1 MQLGLIGLGK
11 MGGNMAERLR
21 LGGHQVVGFDFNAE
35 AVAKLTEAGN
45 VGVSSLEDLAKNLKG
60 RRAIW
65 IMVPQGK
72 PVDDTIAKLEPLLNP
87 GDILIDGGN
96 SKYKD
101 SMRHYKEVTAKGFQF
116 VDVGTSGGV
125 WGLKEGYSM
134 MIGGDKDPVDY
145 LRPIF
150 ETLAPAADK
159 GWGHVGPAGA
169 GHFVKMVHNGIEYGM
184 MQAYAEG
191 FTVMEKKEEF
201 HLDLPQIAQIWRYGS
216 VVRSWLLDLTADA
229 LAGNP
234 TLDGLAGVCR
244 GFRRGPL
251 DGVRGDRSE
260 CVRAGDHRVGDPPHP
275 LARGEQLYRPHAGHH
290 AQRVW
295 RACGEE
301 ELGIGQGTR
310 GQDWDQGQK
319 LPQLFGECESNLQ
332 RG

>member
-35 AVAKLTEAGN
+35 AVMRLTDSGN
-45 VGVSSLEDLAKNLKG
+45 VGAATLEELAQKLKG

-96 SKYKD
+96 SNYKD

-116 VDVGTSGGV
+116 IDVGTSGGV

-134 MIGGDKDPVDY
+134 MVGGDKEAVEY
-145 LRPIF
+145 IRPIL
-150 ETLAPAADK
+150 ETLAPAKDR

-169 GHFVKMVHNGIEYGM
+169 GHFVKMVHNGIEYGL

-191 FTVMEKKEEF
+191 FTILEKKEEMN
-201 HLDLPQIAQIWRYGS
+201 LDLPQIAEIWRYGS

-229 LAGNP
+229 LSKNP
-234 TLDGLAGVCR
+234 TLKGLEPYVADSGEGRWTV
-244 GFRRGPL
+244 FEAIDLNVSAPVITESLIRRI
-251 DGVRGDRSE
+251 RSREENNFTDRM
-260 CVRAGDHRVGDPPHP
+260 
-275 LARGEQLYRPHAGHH
+275 LAIMRNEFGGHA
-290 AQRVW
+290 VKK
-295 RACGEE
+295 
-301 ELGIGQGTR
+301 
-310 GQDWDQGQK
+310 D
-319 LPQLFGECESNLQ
+319 
-332 RG
+332 